1 MLRRFPNHPSAHH
14 FLIHAYEGTA
24 DYQKAL
30 EHGKIYAGMAPN
42 LAHALHMYA
51 HDLMKTG
58 NVDEAIAQM
67 KLTDDIE
74 RNLYKTE
81 RYESMYDW
89 HHIHNISLLAL
100 CYQYQG
106 RIGEAEQLV
115 KERYETERPINRE
128 QTFYN
133 KIGYPALL
141 INQNRDAEALPMVM
155 KLITA
160 KTPGERSIGHCLLGM
175 MQLKNSQLALAR
187 QSLKVS
193 LAELKEAKKGKN
205 SQRLSSWL
213 EPHPKFLAALIA
225 LSDGNDGPP
234 ADREKGLVDI
244 RKFQL
249 SAHKQFGPDPWAEA
263 LFQLETIAQVA
274 TQLNLTDFAEESTKL
289 LAKHDPA
296 YPGTHF
302 ALARLATQKG
312 DAATTRREEELAR
325 NQMVAG
331 RLCFTTELS
340 PEFIRQ
346 GRLCGARDECPTCL
360 LRPS

>member
-249 SAHKQFGPDPWAEA
+249 SAHKQFGPDP
-263 LFQLETIAQVA
+263 
-274 TQLNLTDFAEESTKL
+274 
-289 LAKHDPA
+289 
-296 YPGTHF
+296 
-302 ALARLATQKG
+302 
-312 DAATTRREEELAR
+312 
-325 NQMVAG
+325 
-331 RLCFTTELS
+331 
-340 PEFIRQ
+340 
-346 GRLCGARDECPTCL
+346 
-360 LRPS
+360 